1 MYPLA
6 LSLLPELIT
15 TSESSASTD
24 PTLSLAGIKPTTR
37 ALDVLPLGTV
47 TQSLLNKADL
57 HLGGFYNTKK
67 KHLESVNRDIPASG
81 PLLQRPYAGDHLGL
95 QTKGTF
101 FKGPPKDI
109 TSAVFFKPSD
119 FVSELKAEQVV
130 GLVHVE
136 PFTPELAQSH
146 QVPELTFLKDQK
158 LALAPNTVDSWESI
172 ARSTVQILSKVE
184 IMANAA
190 IVLLDKHIIA
200 NNPLNSPQEDL
211 TSLRTLVGQAYGT
224 LTNGQACAVTQLS
237 NVILHRRDAWLS
249 NMGDQ
254 TAKQLR
260 IAPLFGPTLF
270 PSNVINKTRQE
281 YIQDNKMS

>member
-1 MYPLA
+1 M
-6 LSLLPELIT
+6 
-15 TSESSASTD
+15 
-24 PTLSLAGIKPTTR
+24 
-37 ALDVLPLGTV
+37 
-47 TQSLLNKADL
+47 
-57 HLGGFYNTKK
+57 
-67 KHLESVNRDIPASG
+67 
-81 PLLQRPYAGDHLGL
+81 
-95 QTKGTF
+95 
-101 FKGPPKDI
+101 
-109 TSAVFFKPSD
+109 
-119 FVSELKAEQVV
+119 KAEQVV

-158 LALAPNTVDSWESI
+158 LALAPNIVDSWESI

-254 TAKQLR
+254 AAKQLR

-281 YIQDNKMS
+281 YIQDNKMSLVVSSATKVTANTTKTKAKVEPKVSTEAKGQVAAAAANKTKPPYKKRHKSSKAAKSKPLP